1 VSRKLNLGA
10 LLFEETI
17 TDENYPI
24 SFTQVVAVLKKNEL
38 DCCFPQNGEISHT
51 EQ

>member
-1 VSRKLNLGA
+1 VGA

-24 SFTQVVAVLKKNEL
+24 SFTQIVAQLKNNEL
-38 DCCFPQNGEISHT
+38 DCCFQKDGERAHT
-51 EQ
+51 ER